1 MAYNI
6 LIVDDSST
14 MRRIISRVVKMAE
27 VPIQAIHQ
35 AENGAE
41 AWEVMQR
48 EWIDIVFL
56 DLNMPVMDG
65 ITLVEKMRADRALRT
80 LPVVVVSAER
90 SRERSERLEEIGVDA
105 YIHKPFTPEAMKEI
119 FREVLGG

>member
-14 MRRIISRVVKMAE
+14 MRRIISRVIQMAE
-27 VPIQAIHQ
+27 VPVQNVIQ

-41 AWEVMQR
+41 AWEIMQH
-48 EWIDIVFL
+48 EWLDIVFL

-65 ITLVEKMRADRALRT
+65 TTLVEKMRADKVLRT

-90 SRERSERLEEIGVDA
+90 SKERSGLLEEMGVDA
-105 YIHKPFTPEAMKEI
+105 YIRKPFTPEVMRGI
-119 FREVLGG
+119 FETVLGG